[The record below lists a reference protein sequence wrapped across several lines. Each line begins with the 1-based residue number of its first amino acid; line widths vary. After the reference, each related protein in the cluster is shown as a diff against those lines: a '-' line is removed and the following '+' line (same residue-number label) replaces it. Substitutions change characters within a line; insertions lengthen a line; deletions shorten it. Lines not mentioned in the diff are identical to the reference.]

1 MSALMTVGEL
11 AKLFHAEKVEKGSLT
26 VIPVENWRRGDLWEA
41 TGLMWINPSPN
52 MRNLHEA
59 LYYPGIGL
67 LETTNISVGRGTD
80 TPFEVLGA
88 PWIDARELARELNA
102 LDTGRSDEPSKV
114 LSYLHTVAGRG
125 PETRALL
132 AGTLRLKLSH
142 RITPVRHIA
151 TMLVLMGLIGTIVGF
166 IIALSGVNQDAVTDA
181 GAIGPMIA
189 TLLHGM
195 AMALFKT
202 LVGSALNLWLMV
214 DYRLLEGGVVHLLTH
229 TIEEAEDRAAL

>member
-1 MSALMTVGEL
+1 MIQSLAALRLGSRAGPAATEGERYRYLLLMRFALVNIAGFAVLFVAWAQGWIATIVATDTTWICRSIFALFVVGLVL
-11 AKLFHAEKVEKGSLT
+11 AAEKAWT
-26 VIPVENWRRGDLWEA
+26 
-41 TGLMWINPSPN
+41 
-52 MRNLHEA
+52 
-59 LYYPGIGL
+59 
-67 LETTNISVGRGTD
+67 IS
-80 TPFEVLGA
+80 
-88 PWIDARELARELNA
+88 RELNA

-229 TIEEAEDRAAL
+229 TIEEAERRAAA